1 MGCLGLEIGDE
12 KMKSPCESRIDA
24 MYARSLVCFLCQ
36 VGTRYKLERVLG
48 YGSFSCVCLAL
59 DVVTGKKV
67 GGVGLRWKIQGGL
80 RWAWLHPGARAL
92 REKTY
97 GQSCTSPRSAPNAQV
112 ALKRIGD
119 VLQSPDQAKRV
130 LREISILRRLHH
142 PNSIAVYDC
151 FLKPAATGA

>member
-1 MGCLGLEIGDE
+1 
-12 KMKSPCESRIDA
+12 
-24 MYARSLVCFLCQ
+24 MYARSLVRLSCQ

-59 DVVTGKKV
+59 DLVTGKKV
-67 GGVGLRWKIQGGL
+67 RRVGLDGRRWEVKG
-80 RWAWLHPGARAL
+80 AL
-92 REKTY
+92 R
-97 GQSCTSPRSAPNAQV
+97 GQWTCPRCFCAAGEDIQPVAHPSPLTTNAQV

-151 FLKPAATGA
+151 FLKPAATGGLCFLTLSRMIWY